1 MMLRRMIFVMLV
13 LLTAA
18 CGSMLD
24 GMQQA
29 VGSRVQQMLAKSFG
43 EKLLAGVDWVI
54 DGLAQEGGFL
64 NDPLVRILMPPPL
77 GLIVGVAQ
85 DLRAD
90 PQAALLETLMNR
102 AAENAIPVA
111 GPLLKEVVM
120 NMDSATLVSLVD
132 APKGT
137 ATEYLKEKGGAVI
150 QQALLPAVSKN
161 LQENGAVKLYGEL
174 LQAHKEANVA
184 ASAVE
189 TATGEMAVVESVA
202 PEQLGHYVAE
212 QAVGGLFK
220 KMAVKELAI
229 RDEIYSIMEAPF

>member
-1 MMLRRMIFVMLV
+1 MLRSVILVVLVML
-13 LLTAA
+13 TTA

-43 EKLLAGVDWVI
+43 EKLLGGVDWVV
-54 DGLAQEGGFL
+54 DGLAAEGGFL

-120 NMDSATLVSLVD
+120 NMDTATLVSLVD
-132 APKGT
+132 APKGA
-137 ATEYLKEKGGAVI
+137 ATDYLKEKGGAVI
-150 QQALLPAVSKN
+150 QQALLPAVTKN

-174 LQAHKEANVA
+174 LQVHQEANVA
-184 ASAVE
+184 ATAVE
-189 TATGEMAVVESVA
+189 TAAGDMAVVESVA
-202 PEQLGHYVAE
+202 PEQLGNYVAE

-220 KMAVKELAI
+220 KMAVKELTI
-229 RDEIYSIMEAPF
+229 RDELRSTLEAPF